1 VPLLLTTIGC
11 RPLLSAGQLS
21 ALPNAR
27 INCNRA
33 KLSAEATLAATM
45 VEHLAAGG
53 VFPIVVGTTVLLAV
67 ALLAAY
73 GPVRRATRVD
83 PIAALRAE

>member
-1 VPLLLTTIGC
+1 MMLKQALRLVLTGVGLGL
-11 RPLLSAGQLS
+11 PA
-21 ALPNAR
+21 ALWSKR
-27 INCNRA
+27 
-33 KLSAEATLAATM
+33 LAATM